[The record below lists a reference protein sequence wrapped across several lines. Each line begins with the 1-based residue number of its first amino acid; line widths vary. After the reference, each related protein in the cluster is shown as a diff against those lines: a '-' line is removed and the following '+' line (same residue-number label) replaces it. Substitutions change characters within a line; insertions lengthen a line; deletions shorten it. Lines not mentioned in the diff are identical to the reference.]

1 MDDKNTTLLMG
12 MIAKIAADN
21 SFNKALNIV
30 LLKELSRLTESDYG
44 SLIRSAKA
52 LQAENL
58 STTHEVF
65 NDLIAQTFDGT
76 SPRHLQDFPK

>member
-30 LLKELSRLTESDYG
+30 LLKELSMLTESDYS

-52 LQAENL
+52 LQSENL
-58 STTHEVF
+58 NTTHEVF
-65 NDLIAQTFDGT
+65 NDLISQTYDGAT
-76 SPRHLQDFPK
+76 PGHLQDFPQ

>member
-1 MDDKNTTLLMG
+1 MDDKNTALLMG

-30 LLKELSRLTESDYG
+30 LLKELSLLTESNYE
-44 SLIRSAKA
+44 SLIKSAKV
-52 LQAENL
+52 LQSENL

-65 NDLIAQTFDGT
+65 NDLISQTFDGAA
-76 SPRHLQDFPK
+76 PGFLRDFPQ